1 MKRHFQFFTRLAPLI
16 LVTLLLLTGVRS
28 VFADPPDPVHPLATP
43 AVDGQPQEGATGG
56 AYHNPNDTTVLTPRQ
71 KAELQR
77 KHDLIKRLEQLKA
90 AGYSEAEI
98 RQILDLPKK
107 STDNSLSPNGG
118 TVNYGTTYMGLWK
131 EPESQPN
138 WCGPGSGKAVISNW
152 KTPPSMSYLANE
164 APRTCYHNS
173 CTGQNFCN
181 GMMTYHCDS
190 QCTDCKWITFDTDW
204 RDIVNH
210 EIGTTWYEIA
220 HPSSVSSYK
229 NILENEIY
237 WLDHPFVNVVH
248 TYGLDGWGWYDT
260 NHYLAT
266 NSYSFYSNQLR
277 YGDTAPNSASPAGN
291 PFGWHWRDIDN
302 FYNHLI
308 YNHEVI
314 W

>member
-1 MKRHFQFFTRLAPLI
+1 MYKKALLFTI
-16 LVTLLLLTGVRS
+16 MTLLLLAGTSS

-43 AVDGQPQEGATGG
+43 VVDGHSQDGATGG
-56 AYHNPNDTTVLTPRQ
+56 AYHNPNDTTVLTPSQ

-77 KHDLIKRLEQLKA
+77 KHDLIKRLEQLKS

-98 RQILDLPKK
+98 RQLLGLPKK
-107 STDNSLSPNGG
+107 IEDASISPDGG

-131 EPESQPN
+131 EPESEPN

-152 KTPPSMSYLANE
+152 KTPPSMSYLAND
-164 APRTCYHNS
+164 APRTCHS
-173 CTGQNFCN
+173 GSCN
-181 GMMTYHCDS
+181 GMMTGN
-190 QCTDCKWITFDTDW
+190 ITWDTDW

-229 NILENEIY
+229 NVLENEIY
-237 WLDHPFVNVVH
+237 WLDHPFVNIVH
-248 TYGLDGWGWYDT
+248 TYGLDGWSWYNT
-260 NHYLAT
+260 THYLAT
-266 NSYSFYSNQLR
+266 NGYSFYSNQLR

-291 PFGWHWRDIDN
+291 PFGWHWRDIND
-302 FYNHLI
+302 FYNHLE
-308 YNHEVI
+308 YNHEII